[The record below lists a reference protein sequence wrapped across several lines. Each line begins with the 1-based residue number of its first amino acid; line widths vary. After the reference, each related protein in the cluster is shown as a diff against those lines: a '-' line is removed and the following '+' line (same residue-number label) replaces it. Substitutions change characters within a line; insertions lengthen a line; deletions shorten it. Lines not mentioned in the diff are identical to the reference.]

1 MHDANVNVSIYHIY
15 KYINSTD
22 LILIEKSMFYN
33 CACVNV
39 SMGQHIYIIYSC
51 MRQNVY
57 ESKCL
62 YVYIKYVSTSKV

>member
-1 MHDANVNVSIYHIY
+1 MMPMSMCLYIIY

-39 SMGQHIYIIYSC
+39 SMGQHIYMVVCVKMS
-51 MRQNVY
+51 MNLSVY
-57 ESKCL
+57 QICQ
-62 YVYIKYVSTSKV
+62 YV